1 MATSNS
7 LPNGQTKCPTQTNP
21 LSHLNIGFDQTSV
34 TQEVRDYDYPGSGT
48 IEDPYLVDFI
58 PNDPKNGM
66 NYGIG
71 FKWTIVMFCAFNT
84 LACSLAS
91 TIFAGALFQIQ
102 EFFNASEEIAILSV
116 SLFVLGFAVGPV
128 VWGPLSEL
136 YGRQYITLI
145 TLAASVLFEGAS
157 TACQDNDVV
166 ALLVLRFLVGS
177 FSSSAVSNSPA
188 IVADIFPPAERGL
201 AIMAYSMFPFLGPTL
216 GPICGNF
223 LAAAAGWR
231 WVDVLCTLFFS
242 AMLLFGVLVIPET
255 YAPYILRKRAV
266 ALSKNTN
273 KFYISKLDVDMPAK
287 TVAATLSTA
296 LTRPLI
302 MAVYEPISTA
312 LALYAAVVYG
322 ILYLIF
328 AAFPIIFV
336 KERHWGQGVS
346 GLAFLGIMIGQ
357 IIAVPF
363 YVVLETKYRKKIAQ
377 PGVVPNPEMRLE
389 PGMYGAVMLP
399 ISLFWFAW
407 TSFTSVHWA
416 VGAVGTVFFGLGNV
430 LVFISLMNY
439 LIDTY
444 SLYAATANATNSI
457 VRALFGC
464 TL

>member
-1 MATSNS
+1 MRVSSSFNGGPSKLLTW
-7 LPNGQTKCPTQTNP
+7 PNPP
-21 LSHLNIGFDQTSV
+21 RHLKILFDQGSV
-34 TQEVRDYDYPGSGT
+34 TQEVRDYEYPGSGT

-58 PNDPKNGM
+58 PNDLKNGM

-91 TIFAGALFQIQ
+91 TIFAGAFSQIQ
-102 EFFNASEEIAILSV
+102 EYFHAGEEIAILSV

-136 YGRQYITLI
+136 YGRQSITLL

-157 TACQDNDVV
+157 IACQKNDVA

-223 LAAAAGWR
+223 LAAGAGWR
-231 WVDVLCTLFFS
+231 WVDVLCTLFFA
-242 AMLLFGVLVIPET
+242 AMLLFALLIIPET
-255 YAPYILRKRAV
+255 YAPYILRRRAA
-266 ALSKNTN
+266 ALSKTTD
-273 KFYISKLDVDMPAK
+273 KSYISKLDVGMPVK
-287 TVAATLSTA
+287 TVTATLSTA

-302 MAVYEPISTA
+302 MAIREPISTA

-328 AAFPIIFV
+328 AAFPVIFV
-336 KERHWGQGVS
+336 EERHWGQGVS
-346 GLAFLGIMIGQ
+346 GLAFIGIMVGQ

-389 PGMYGAVMLP
+389 PGIYGAVMLP

-407 TSFTSVHWA
+407 TSFSTVHWA

-430 LVFISLMNY
+430 LVFISLINY

-444 SLYAATANATNSI
+444 SIYAATASATNSI

>member
-1 MATSNS
+1 MDTPTSAKDNHAKLS
-7 LPNGQTKCPTQTNP
+7 IGAKPP
-21 LSHLNIGFDQTSV
+21 SHLKVVFDQTLI
-34 TQEVRDYDYPGSGT
+34 TQQVIEYHYPGVGS
-48 IEDPYLVDFI
+48 EDDPYVVDFV
-58 PNDPKNGM
+58 PEDPKNGM
-66 NYGIG
+66 TFSTG
-71 FKWTIVMFCAFNT
+71 FKWVIVMFCALNT

-91 TIFAGALFQIQ
+91 TIFAGALFQLREYFQ
-102 EFFNASEEIAILSV
+102 ASQEIAILSV

-136 YGRQYITLI
+136 YGRQSITLI
-145 TLAASVLFEGAS
+145 TLAASILFEGAS
-157 TACQDNDVV
+157 IACTENDVA

-188 IVADIFPPAERGL
+188 IVADIFAPAERGL

-223 LAAAAGWR
+223 LAVGAGWR
-231 WVDVLCTLFFS
+231 WVDTLCTLFFA
-242 AMLLFGVLVIPET
+242 AMLLFALFIVPET
-255 YAPYILRKRAV
+255 YAPYILRKRASQ
-266 ALSKNTN
+266 LSKHTG
-273 KFYISKLDVDMPAK
+273 KSYISKLDVGMPVK

-302 MAVYEPISTA
+302 MAVFEPISTA

-336 KERHWGQGVS
+336 EERHWGQGVS
-346 GLAFLGIMIGQ
+346 GLAFLGIMVGQ
-357 IIAVPF
+357 IVAVPF
-363 YVVLETKYRKKIAQ
+363 YVVLEMKYRKKIAQ
-377 PGVVPNPEMRLE
+377 PGVVANPEMRLE

-430 LVFISLMNY
+430 LVFISLINY
-439 LIDTY
+439 VIDTY